1 MRLSRF
7 FIEVPVSHGEQPLR
21 APIRGFTLLELLLV
35 IALMAVALGVLG
47 VGLGRGLEAGRDRQ
61 ALREIV
67 AALRQTRTQAVLSGA
82 PRQLRFDLTQR
93 SFQAPGQAPG
103 QWPANLAVQLTTAE
117 AMGPAVAFF
126 PDGSSSGGHLL
137 VERAGQRWRID
148 VGWLNGNVRWQAL
161 Q

>member
-1 MRLSRF
+1 MNAR
-7 FIEVPVSHGEQPLR
+7 VSV
-21 APIRGFTLLELLLV
+21 AGFTLLELLMV

-47 VGLGRGLEAGRDRQ
+47 VGLSRGLDASRDRQ

-82 PRQLRFDLTQR
+82 PLQLRFDLPKR
-93 SFQAPGQAPG
+93 SFQAPGQDPRHWPG
-103 QWPANLAVQLTTAE
+103 NLAVQLTTAE
-117 AMGPAVAFF
+117 ALGPAVAFF

-148 VGWLNGNVRWQAL
+148 VGWLNGNVRWQAV

>member
-1 MRLSRF
+1 M
-7 FIEVPVSHGEQPLR
+7 
-21 APIRGFTLLELLLV
+21 V

-47 VGLGRGLEAGRDRQ
+47 VGLSRGLDASRDRQ

-82 PRQLRFDLTQR
+82 PLQLRFDLPKR
-93 SFQAPGQAPG
+93 SFQAPGQDPRHWPG
-103 QWPANLAVQLTTAE
+103 NLAVQLTTAE
-117 AMGPAVAFF
+117 ALGPAVAFF

-148 VGWLNGNVRWQAL
+148 VGWLNGNVRWQAV